1 MNHRKTSSCPQKTLY
16 SSDWTWHNKLVL
28 HSLDSEIFQRLPFVN
43 LCQHICEKAV
53 ASCANEG
60 KARSAV
66 CTVRTSRVCGHAFC
80 SFHPMTLLPGSPRC
94 EFCLWA
100 RLQHDFTQGLKYVL
114 PNSANLQMLQ
124 NFGEKKTIE
133 TAICWTGF
141 VYSCHILSSCHII
154 CRAWPLRPWRA
165 LSMGNTWTC
174 LSVGPLTAT
183 NTRSH
188 SLHSSDGMQNIAIL
202 GSLNNIE

>member
-124 NFGEKKTIE
+124 NFGEKKQSKLPYAERVLYIPVTYCHLV
-133 TAICWTGF
+133 TLF
-141 VYSCHILSSCHII
+141 VERDHWGHG
-154 CRAWPLRPWRA
+154 A
-165 LSMGNTWTC
+165 LCQWATPEPA
-174 LSVGPLTAT
+174 SV
-183 NTRSH
+183 
-188 SLHSSDGMQNIAIL
+188 
-202 GSLNNIE
+202 